1 MKTVLLIRRKTL
13 DTQNKRLHAHSA
25 FVINSFSTK
34 RTDIRYRLLITKSFF
49 RWESKVYGIHRTFN
63 ISQPLL
69 RTGKHEKQTNKQEYP
84 ILFKHLKN
92 LLKKQQTRDSF
103 SVAFVLVDFGR
114 NLRVNKFATNQ
125 VELVRNHI

>member
-13 DTQNKRLHAHSA
+13 DTQSKRLHAHSA

-49 RWESKVYGIHRTFN
+49 RGESKVYGIHHAFN

-69 RTGKHEKQTNKQEYP
+69 RTGKHEKQTNKQEYT
-84 ILFKHLKN
+84 ILFKHSKN